1 MTGLH
6 WFYSE
11 FPILLGICQKSI
23 MFLLSASERQV
34 SQLIQKTVGRR
45 VVAEKSVCIFNM
57 MSHKIPLNV
66 IKYKIF
72 SKKHTVC

>member
-1 MTGLH
+1 ML
-6 WFYSE
+6 
-11 FPILLGICQKSI
+11 
-23 MFLLSASERQV
+23 LLSESERQV

-57 MSHKIPLNV
+57 VSHKIPLNV

-72 SKKHTVC
+72 SKSMNPELFPFPARSLSNER